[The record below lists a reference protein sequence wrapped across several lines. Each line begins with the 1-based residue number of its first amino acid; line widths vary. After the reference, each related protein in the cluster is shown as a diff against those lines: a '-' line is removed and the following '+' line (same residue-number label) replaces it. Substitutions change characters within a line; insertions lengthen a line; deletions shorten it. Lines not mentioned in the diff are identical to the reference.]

1 MCFELTSRPPIPEI
15 SGAAVDTQDLT
26 LTSLDG
32 VKFSA
37 FSAKAAGST
46 GGKPAVVVLPD
57 VRGLYRF
64 YEELALRFA
73 ERGYDAVAIDYF
85 GRTAGLGKRADTFA
99 WQEHVAQ
106 TKGKQLAQD
115 VAAAVSHLRQGHN
128 NAARPIF
135 TMGFCFGG
143 GLSFQ
148 QAAEGHGLA
157 GVIGFYGHP
166 TRPGRDGGPAAID
179 RVNDMKCAVLGL
191 MGGADAGIPA
201 EEVAKF
207 DKALENAKVKHEIIT
222 YQGAPHSFFDRT
234 FKEHA
239 DASANA
245 WDRTL
250 KFIQENSKTL
260 VRA

>member
-1 MCFELTSRPPIPEI
+1 M
-15 SGAAVDTQDLT
+15 DTQNLT
-26 LTSLDG
+26 LMSLDG
-32 VKFSA
+32 TKFSA
-37 FSAKAAGST
+37 FSARLAGSI

-57 VRGLYRF
+57 VRGLYSF

-106 TKGKQLAQD
+106 TKGKQLAHD
-115 VAAAVSHLRQGHN
+115 VAAAVSYLRQGHN
-128 NAARPIF
+128 NVDRPIF

-143 GLSFQ
+143 SLSFH
-148 QAAEGHGLA
+148 QASEGHGLA

-166 TRPGRDGGPAAID
+166 TQLGRDGGPAPVD
-179 RVNDMKCAVLGL
+179 RVKDMKCAVLGL
-191 MGGADAGIPA
+191 MGDADAGMPA
-201 EEVAKF
+201 KEVAKF
-207 DKALENAKVKHEIIT
+207 DKALENAKIRHEIIT
-222 YQGAPHSFFDRT
+222 YQGAPHPLFDRT

-250 KFIQENSKTL
+250 KFIRENSKAP
-260 VRA
+260 VQA